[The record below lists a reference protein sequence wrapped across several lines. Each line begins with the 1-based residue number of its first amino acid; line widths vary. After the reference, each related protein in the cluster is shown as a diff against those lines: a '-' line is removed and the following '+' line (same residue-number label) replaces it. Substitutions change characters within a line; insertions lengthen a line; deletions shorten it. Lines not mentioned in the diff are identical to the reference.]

1 MAPTIWTVIST
12 SEIGSDIYP
21 QDTAST
27 TDKATAVSWAQTA
40 LENDATIMALEITG
54 NDVRNATHEITE
66 AAAELTL
73 KAYEAKGFEADDMP
87 DWVKA
92 TDAFDVFEEDE
103 IASRGEISD
112 QQSAWDDYRACIE
125 IGVRGL

>member
-92 TDAFDVFEEDE
+92 TDAFDVWEGERDFSASDIED
-103 IASRGEISD
+103 IRADRWRD
-112 QQSAWDDYRACIE
+112 ARLAW
-125 IGVRGL
+125 V

>member
-1 MAPTIWTVIST
+1 MAPTIWTVIAK
-12 SEIGSDIYP
+12 SEIGAEIYP
-21 QDTAST
+21 QDSAST
-27 TDKATAVSWAQTA
+27 TDKAAAIAWAQTD
-40 LENDATIMALEITG
+40 LENGVSIMAMEITG
-54 NDVRNATHEITE
+54 NDVRNATHEIIE
-66 AAAELTL
+66 AAADLTL